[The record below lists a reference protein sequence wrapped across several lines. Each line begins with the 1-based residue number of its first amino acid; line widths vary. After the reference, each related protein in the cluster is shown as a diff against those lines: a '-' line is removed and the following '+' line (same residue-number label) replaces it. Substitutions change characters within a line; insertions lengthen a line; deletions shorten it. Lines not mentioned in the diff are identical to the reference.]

1 MSNQSWVGAGEVAC
15 CTLMLGGEGKGGE
28 GKGAEGKGAEG
39 KGAEGKG
46 AEGKGAERDGAEV
59 VPGWCQGLKLG
70 QSVSANMKGV
80 CTS

>member
-1 MSNQSWVGAGEVAC
+1 
-15 CTLMLGGEGKGGE
+15 MLGG
-28 GKGAEGKGAEG
+28 EGKGAEG

-59 VPGWCQGLKLG
+59 VLGWCQGLKLG
-70 QSVSANMKGV
+70 RSVSANMKGV

>member
-1 MSNQSWVGAGEVAC
+1 MLMS
-15 CTLMLGGEGKGGE
+15 GGE

-46 AEGKGAERDGAEV
+46 TEGKGAERDGAQV
-59 VPGWCQGLKLG
+59 APGWRWGLKLG
-70 QSVSANMKGV
+70 QSVSANVKGV